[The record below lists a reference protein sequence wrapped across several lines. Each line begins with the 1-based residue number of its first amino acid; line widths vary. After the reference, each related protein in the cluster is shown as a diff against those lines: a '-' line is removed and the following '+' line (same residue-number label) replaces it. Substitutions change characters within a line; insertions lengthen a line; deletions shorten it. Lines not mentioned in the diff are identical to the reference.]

1 MPNQD
6 LPPEL
11 LEHIFRFLKP
21 SLRRGPRSRREHAL
35 LRYTLVSC
43 MLTSR
48 TCRDLTEPLLYH
60 TITSGQLNSAMQKEE
75 FGVKR
80 CCQVAGL
87 VRVLYADYCDTQT
100 MIHFH
105 NRPSL
110 PIVTFQAGNCANLQ
124 ALVLSSSTYPR
135 CVLPSR
141 LLRDRNTLAPGWPA
155 GPEIR
160 LANLCR
166 FEIRPMEYLRDD
178 LDFASDG
185 WFLLLAR
192 LPRMQNISVPT
203 ITERA
208 VVLPPQEQA
217 TQQEQP
223 SDLTSLDL
231 TSQPMT
237 PGLLKAILKAFPTLE
252 ELSVTWPE
260 KGRIPPTTA
269 DLWPQLGQVLNEHG
283 LSLRKIHFECK
294 RTTRGLL
301 INLGHLRNLQ
311 SLALPIEAVMIE
323 PAGRYRLQT
332 TVGNAGR
339 ELFGPH
345 GPGEG
350 VDTFTIPLNYLL
362 PPNIRYL
369 TITDDWNWWA
379 DAHRLDNQLC
389 DLMANPTFSALHS
402 IRLRRRT
409 LFTQLGSLGS
419 FEYWPDRGT
428 QVMQRTQS
436 VRQIP

>member
-1 MPNQD
+1 MPIQD
-6 LPPEL
+6 LPEEL
-11 LEHIFRFLKP
+11 LQSSLCYLNLSLGPGYR
-21 SLRRGPRSRREHAL
+21 LRRDHAL
-35 LRYTLVSC
+35 CRQAITSCTKVSKQLRRLA
-43 MLTSR
+43 
-48 TCRDLTEPLLYH
+48 EPLLYH
-60 TITSGQLNSAMQKEE
+60 TITSGQLNSAMKRDRFE
-75 FGVKR
+75 FER
-80 CCQVAGL
+80 CCQMAEL
-87 VRVLYADYCDTQT
+87 VRVLFANYNDSQT
-100 MIHFH
+100 MVQPP
-105 NRPSL
+105 NSPSL
-110 PIVTFQAGNCANLQ
+110 PMIMFQVGMCTNLQ
-124 ALVLSSSTYPR
+124 ALVLSASTYPR

-141 LLRDRNTLAPGWPA
+141 LLRDRNTPAPGWSA
-155 GPEIR
+155 GPNIC

-217 TQQEQP
+217 PQQEQP
-223 SDLTSLDL
+223 LDLTSLAL

-237 PGLLKAILKAFPTLE
+237 LGLLEAILKAFPTLE

-283 LSLRKIHFECK
+283 LSLRKVHFDCK
-294 RTTRGLL
+294 RTPRGLL
-301 INLGHLRNLQ
+301 INLNQLHDLQ

-323 PAGRYRLQT
+323 PAGRYRVQT
-332 TVGNAGR
+332 TTGNAGR

-350 VDTFTIPLNYLL
+350 VDTFTIPLNHLL
-362 PPNIRYL
+362 PPNLRCL

-379 DAHRLDNQLC
+379 DASRLDNQLR
-389 DLMANPTFSALHS
+389 DLMANPTFSELRS
-402 IRLRRRT
+402 IRLRRRRP
-409 LFTQLGSLGS
+409 FIQFGGLGWLYS
-419 FEYWPDRGT
+419 PDWGW
-428 QVMQRTQS
+428 QVMRRTQRA
-436 VRQIP
+436 RQIL

>member
-6 LPPEL
+6 LPTEL
-11 LEHIFRFLKP
+11 LEHIFRYLKP
-21 SLRRGPRSRREHAL
+21 SLGPGRRSRREHAL
-35 LRYTLVSC
+35 LRYTLLSC
-43 MLTSR
+43 MFVSR

-60 TITSGQLNSAMQKEE
+60 TITSGQLNSAMQKEIV
-75 FGVKR
+75 GVER
-80 CCQVAGL
+80 CCQVAKI
-87 VRVLYADYCDTQT
+87 VRVLYADYNDTQT
-100 MIHFH
+100 MIDFH

-124 ALVLSSSTYPR
+124 ALVLSSSIYPR
-135 CVLPSR
+135 RVLPSR

-203 ITERA
+203 ITEQA

-217 TQQEQP
+217 PQQEQP
-223 SDLTSLDL
+223 PDLTSLDL

-237 PGLLKAILKAFPTLE
+237 PGLLEAILKAFPNLE

-260 KGRIPPTTA
+260 KGRIPPSTA
-269 DLWPQLGQVLNEHG
+269 DLWPQLSQVLNEHG

-294 RTTRGLL
+294 RTPRGLL
-301 INLGHLRNLQ
+301 VNLNHLHDLQ

-323 PAGRYRLQT
+323 PAGRYRVQT
-332 TVGNAGR
+332 TTGNAGC

-350 VDTFTIPLNYLL
+350 VDTFTIPLHYLL
-362 PPNIRYL
+362 PPNLRCL

-379 DAHRLDNQLC
+379 DAYRLDNQLR
-389 DLMANPTFSALHS
+389 DLMANPTFSELRS
-402 IRLRRRT
+402 IRLRRRRP
-409 LFTQLGSLGS
+409 FIQLGGLGWFGYS
-419 FEYWPDRGT
+419 PDRDW
-428 QVMQRTQS
+428 QVMRRTQRA
-436 VRQIP
+436 RQIL